1 MHRVCLDDSCF
12 PRFSGAEIPIL
23 QEIIARVKTELVFH
37 PHLIQFHLCQ
47 KCYFTGITKYGK
59 WALSRI
65 AELIHLLIGQIVIIG
80 FHS

>member
-1 MHRVCLDDSCF
+1 MTPAFQD
-12 PRFSGAEIPIL
+12 FSGTVIPIL
-23 QEIIARVKTELVFH
+23 QEVIARVKTELVFH

-59 WALSRI
+59 WALLST
-65 AELIHLLIGQIVIIG
+65 AELVYVLIGQIVVTG